1 MVGRYLEL
9 RDVVLSK
16 FFVLNILLAQQD
28 KLMSVFRLGKIDKK
42 RVKIMPMSQIDEA
55 CALRVVLLPEL
66 LELFD
71 MVWLNR
77 AFKYISLA

>member
-1 MVGRYLEL
+1 
-9 RDVVLSK
+9 
-16 FFVLNILLAQQD
+16 
-28 KLMSVFRLGKIDKK
+28 MSVFRLGKIDKK
-42 RVKIMPMSQIDEA
+42 RVKIMLMSQIDKA
-55 CALRVVLLPEL
+55 CALRVVLLPEF